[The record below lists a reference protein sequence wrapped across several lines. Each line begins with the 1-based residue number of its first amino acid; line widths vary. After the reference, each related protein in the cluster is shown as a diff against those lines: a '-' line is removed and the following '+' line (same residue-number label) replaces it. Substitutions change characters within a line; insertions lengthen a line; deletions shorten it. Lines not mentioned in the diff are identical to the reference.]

1 MFSMGQEYTPLSMTY
16 CIVHPVLISSPN
28 RIGILVDVAV
38 EQAPVAVALITV
50 SPCVGSGL
58 VMIC

>member
-1 MFSMGQEYTPLSMTY
+1 MTY
-16 CIVHPVLISSPN
+16 CIVQPVLISSPN
-28 RIGILVDVAV
+28 RIGILVDVVV
-38 EQAPVAVALITV
+38 EQAPVAVDLITV